1 MCQQLLDNVFHCPI
15 CGSTI
20 SPLKSVGSP
29 YQILTDLQVIGAG
42 ARPQKCHGCNS
53 SDRDRLVYLYLRD
66 VEKIFT
72 KDQPQVSVL
81 HVAPENCIAE
91 KLMANCNIRYTA
103 IDSFEHGYDYPE
115 YIEKMDLLDLK
126 FEDKSIDIILCNHV
140 LQDIADD
147 ISAIKEIY
155 RVLKLGG
162 KAILQVPISPVVDSI
177 MEHKGYLSEEECTA
191 RYGQRFHKRIYNEK
205 GYVARLKSVGFNVD
219 VLKISEQYPF
229 ESVNP
234 KEVLFIANK

>member
-72 KDQPQVSVL
+72 KDHPQVSVL

-91 KLMANCNIRYTA
+91 KFMSNCNIRYTA

-115 YIEKMDLLDLK
+115 YIEKMGLNA
-126 FEDKSIDIILCNHV
+126 FEYQCGRGV
-140 LQDIADD
+140 R
-147 ISAIKEIY
+147 IKEI
-155 RVLKLGG
+155 
-162 KAILQVPISPVVDSI
+162 
-177 MEHKGYLSEEECTA
+177 
-191 RYGQRFHKRIYNEK
+191 
-205 GYVARLKSVGFNVD
+205 
-219 VLKISEQYPF
+219 
-229 ESVNP
+229 
-234 KEVLFIANK
+234 